1 MTDPVSHHQTEALI
15 EQLASTLKPAR
26 RGVVSGLICA
36 ALIAGGCLSALAV
49 FWLWGVRPD
58 MALALST
65 WRLWLKEGFVALLAI
80 AGILAMTRLA
90 RPDGTARG
98 SLAIVIA
105 TGIAMALVALG
116 ELVGAAPAGWRALVM
131 GKTWATCPWLILAL
145 AVPLLI
151 GSMCAVRSLAPSRL
165 RLAGAA
171 CGLASGA
178 LSALIYSISCDES
191 AAAFVL
197 VWYGGAIAVATLIG
211 ALLGPRCL
219 RW

>member
-1 MTDPVSHHQTEALI
+1 
-15 EQLASTLKPAR
+15 
-26 RGVVSGLICA
+26 
-36 ALIAGGCLSALAV
+36 
-49 FWLWGVRPD
+49 
-58 MALALST
+58 
-65 WRLWLKEGFVALLAI
+65 
-80 AGILAMTRLA
+80 
-90 RPDGTARG
+90 
-98 SLAIVIA
+98 
-105 TGIAMALVALG
+105 
-116 ELVGAAPAGWRALVM
+116 M
-131 GKTWATCPWLILAL
+131 GKTWATCPWLILVL

-178 LSALIYSISCDES
+178 LSALVYSISCDES

-197 VWYGGAIAVATLIG
+197 VWYGGAIALATLIG